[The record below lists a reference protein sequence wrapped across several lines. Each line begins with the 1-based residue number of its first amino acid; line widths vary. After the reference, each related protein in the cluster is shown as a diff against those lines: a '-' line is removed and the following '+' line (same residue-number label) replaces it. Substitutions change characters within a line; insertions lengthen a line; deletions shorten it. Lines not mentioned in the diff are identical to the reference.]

1 MLDSVLLMLSWF
13 KWPVL
18 IFFSVYITFASL
30 VCLWL
35 LYYKRKGIV
44 RKKGN
49 HVKIKKRSV
58 IKRLL
63 YDFPKQYAL
72 DLINTPSDFF
82 KYQGLIIYEGNQ
94 GSGKTSTM
102 VRDSLLMKEEYPG
115 SKLMTNFEVVGE
127 DEKLMNWRQLVNFKN
142 GHKGVI
148 VCMDELQN
156 WFSSKQSKNFPPE
169 MLSVVTQNRKNRRV
183 IMGTAQRFY
192 MLAKDIRS
200 QCTEIRKCTT
210 LCGCITIVLRKEP
223 VLDSE
228 GNVIEFK
235 HRGIYFHVHNQ
246 KLRNSYDTYRVVE
259 NLSKAGFKEQTVTE
273 IYNYNS
279 VNVKRK

>member
-1 MLDSVLLMLSWF
+1 MFKTMLIMLSWLKLPF
-13 KWPVL
+13 I
-18 IFFSVYITFASL
+18 IFISVYIAFAIL
-30 VCLWL
+30 VYVWL
-35 LYYKRKGIV
+35 LYYKSKGKV

-49 HVKIKKRSV
+49 HVKIKKRGV
-58 IKRLL
+58 LKRLL

-72 DLINTPSDFF
+72 DMINTPPDFF

-102 VRDSLLMKEEYPG
+102 VRDALLMKEEYPD
-115 SKLMTNFEVVGE
+115 SKLMSNFEIKGE
-127 DEKLMNWRQLVNFKN
+127 DKKLLHWKQLIDFKN

-192 MLAKDIRS
+192 MLAKDIRT
-200 QCTEIRKCTT
+200 QCTEVRKCTT

-223 VLDSE
+223 ILDSE

-235 HRGIYFHVHNQ
+235 HKGIYFHVHNQ
-246 KLRNSYDTYRVVE
+246 KLRESFDTYKVIE
-259 NLSKAGFKEQTVTE
+259 NLAESGFKDQTVTE
-273 IYNYNS
+273 IYNYNN
-279 VNVKRK
+279 VNIKRK

>member
-1 MLDSVLLMLSWF
+1 MLKTTLLIISWF
-13 KWPVL
+13 KYPFL
-18 IFFSVYITFASL
+18 IFFGVCIVFTILVYA
-30 VCLWL
+30 WL
-35 LYYKRKGIV
+35 LYYKGKGMV

-49 HVKIKKRSV
+49 HVRIKKRGI

-72 DLINTPSDFF
+72 DIINTPSDFF
-82 KYQGLIIYEGNQ
+82 KYQGLIIYEGSQ

-102 VRDSLLMKEEYPG
+102 VRDALLMKEEYPS

-127 DEKLMNWRQLVNFKN
+127 DTKLTHWKQLVDYKN

-192 MLAKDIRS
+192 MLAKDIRT

-210 LCGCITIVLRKEP
+210 LFGCITIVLRKEP

-228 GNVIEFK
+228 GNVVEYK
-235 HRGIYFHVHNQ
+235 GKGMYFHVHTQ
-246 KLRNSYDTYRVVE
+246 RLRNSYDTYRVVE

-273 IYNYNS
+273 IYNYNNVS
-279 VNVKRK
+279 VKRK